1 MGYNLLISGIYVG
14 YNPLLLTFDLNFQQ
28 TQHFLSA
35 CSSHQEPEN
44 FSLQVEEQDIPN
56 EPCPGVKGD
65 TTRRLNF
72 ILDESSCGIV
82 KEYKKKTDQFGK
94 KSFKKKCQKR
104 LRWVHQTFFANDR
117 G

>member
-72 ILDESSCGIV
+72 
-82 KEYKKKTDQFGK
+82 
-94 KSFKKKCQKR
+94 
-104 LRWVHQTFFANDR
+104 NP
-117 G
+117 